1 MPYVYKP
8 SILKSLG
15 IPTWE
20 QVRMMGAEGLRE
32 QQRRRQ
38 EAEEGIQAG
47 KENSGKQKDSPESP
61 AKEPRE
67 KYDGPMQGDNQGDT
81 SESDTS
87 EGGVSIKDD
96 DALEEQP
103 KGQAKEMK
111 QVRSMVADLEVGVD
125 QLEKHTDKQ
134 EGLKETHLEEVR
146 RHNSLLT
153 SSMEE
158 NKSLKSSTLH
168 QSPAG
173 VSPVAT
179 TGGEAPESV
188 EGASSDGSKPSTSQT
203 SDFKTATSTP
213 EPLSIPCGLYGTINA
228 GPSIPLDG
236 RQESL
241 KLNASAQSSPTP
253 TPTRKFTV
261 GGLPRSNTPRMPSNR
276 SSLFDD
282 RTYGKTD
289 PRRKQHKGRPPVT
302 MKETSNKDGK

>member
-32 QQRRRQ
+32 QQRHRQ
-38 EAEEGIQAG
+38 EAEEGIQAE
-47 KENSGKQKDSPESP
+47 KQNSGKQKDSPETP

-67 KYDGPMQGDNQGDT
+67 KYDDPTQRDNQGDT

-96 DALEEQP
+96 DVLEEQS

-111 QVRSMVADLEVGVD
+111 QVRSMVADLEVEVD
-125 QLEKHTDKQ
+125 QLKKHTDKQ
-134 EGLKETHLEEVR
+134 EGLKETHLEE
-146 RHNSLLT
+146 
-153 SSMEE
+153 
-158 NKSLKSSTLH
+158 
-168 QSPAG
+168 
-173 VSPVAT
+173 
-179 TGGEAPESV
+179 
-188 EGASSDGSKPSTSQT
+188 GASGDGSKPSTSQT

-241 KLNASAQSSPTP
+241 KLKASVQSSPTP

-261 GGLPRSNTPRMPSNR
+261 GGLPRSNTPRTPSNR

-282 RTYGKTD
+282 RTCGKTD
-289 PRRKQHKGRPPVT
+289 PRRKQHKGRPPET
-302 MKETSNKDGK
+302 MRETSNKDGK

>member
-32 QQRRRQ
+32 QQRHRQ
-38 EAEEGIQAG
+38 EAEEGIQAE
-47 KENSGKQKDSPESP
+47 KQNSGKQKDSPETP

-67 KYDGPMQGDNQGDT
+67 KYDDPTQRDNQGDT

-96 DALEEQP
+96 DVLEEQS

-111 QVRSMVADLEVGVD
+111 QVRSMVADLEVEVD
-125 QLEKHTDKQ
+125 QLKKHTDKQ
-134 EGLKETHLEEVR
+134 EGLKETHLEEVG

-158 NKSLKSSTLH
+158 NKSLKSSAPPINH
-168 QSPAG
+168 QL
-173 VSPVAT
+173 V
-179 TGGEAPESV
+179 
-188 EGASSDGSKPSTSQT
+188 
-203 SDFKTATSTP
+203 DFKTATSTP

-241 KLNASAQSSPTP
+241 KLKASVQSSPTP

-261 GGLPRSNTPRMPSNR
+261 GGLPRSNTPRTPSNR

-282 RTYGKTD
+282 RTCGKTD
-289 PRRKQHKGRPPVT
+289 PRRKQHKGRPPET
-302 MKETSNKDGK
+302 MRETSNKDGK

>member
-32 QQRRRQ
+32 QQRHRQ
-38 EAEEGIQAG
+38 EAEEGIQAE
-47 KENSGKQKDSPESP
+47 KQNSGKQKDSPETP

-67 KYDGPMQGDNQGDT
+67 KYDDPTQRDNQGDT

-96 DALEEQP
+96 DVLEEQS

-111 QVRSMVADLEVGVD
+111 QVRSMVADLEVEVD
-125 QLEKHTDKQ
+125 QLKKHTDKQ
-134 EGLKETHLEEVR
+134 EGLKETHLEELEVFR
-146 RHNSLLT
+146 PPPPPP
-153 SSMEE
+153 
-158 NKSLKSSTLH
+158 H

-179 TGGEAPESV
+179 AGGEAPESV
-188 EGASSDGSKPSTSQT
+188 EGASGDGSKPSTSQT
-203 SDFKTATSTP
+203 SDFKTETSTP

-241 KLNASAQSSPTP
+241 KLKASVQSSPTP

-261 GGLPRSNTPRMPSNR
+261 GGLPRSNTPRTPSNR

-282 RTYGKTD
+282 RTCGKTD
-289 PRRKQHKGRPPVT
+289 PRRKQHKGRPPET
-302 MKETSNKDGK
+302 MRETSNKDGK

>member
-38 EAEEGIQAG
+38 EAEGGIQAE
-47 KENSGKQKDSPESP
+47 KENSGKQKDSPETP
-61 AKEPRE
+61 AK
-67 KYDGPMQGDNQGDT
+67 GDNPGDT
-81 SESDTS
+81 SESDIS

-111 QVRSMVADLEVGVD
+111 QVRSMVADL
-125 QLEKHTDKQ
+125 
-134 EGLKETHLEEVR
+134 
-146 RHNSLLT
+146 HNSLLT

-179 TGGEAPESV
+179 TGGEAPESI

-241 KLNASAQSSPTP
+241 KLKASVQSSPTP

-261 GGLPRSNTPRMPSNR
+261 GGLPRSNTPRTPSNR